1 VAWCGGR
8 VKPIELDKVIGWQ
21 KSFAGKI
28 KEDPKHMQEGYNIK
42 NPSFFDSIFEEYVP
56 DPFEE

>member
-1 VAWCGGR
+1 MS
-8 VKPIELDKVIGWQ
+8 EQ
-21 KSFAGKI
+21 KEFSKHI

-56 DPFEE
+56 DPFE